1 MRRGVLMAVDNVKF
15 RECVIRA
22 LKLRDQEYRSNLGIG
37 DIEQWDS
44 VAHLDL
50 ISEIEREFG
59 VRFDLDEITTL
70 TTLPELLMRLEK
82 AK

>member
-1 MRRGVLMAVDNVKF
+1 MIVDLIKF
-15 RECVIRA
+15 RNCVIRA
-22 LKLRDQEYRSNLGIG
+22 LGVRPEEYRPELRIG

-50 ISEIEREFG
+50 MAEIETEFG
-59 VRFDLDEITTL
+59 VRFDLDQMTTL
-70 TTLPELLMRLEK
+70 TSLPELRQWLES

>member
-1 MRRGVLMAVDNVKF
+1 VLMVVDKVKF
-15 RECVIRA
+15 RECIIRA
-22 LKLRDQEYRSNLGIG
+22 LKLRSGEYLPDLKIG

-50 ISEIEREFG
+50 MSEIEQDFG

-70 TTLPELLMRLEK
+70 TSLPELVSRLEK
-82 AK
+82 AE

>member
-1 MRRGVLMAVDNVKF
+1 MVVDKIKF
-15 RECVIRA
+15 RECIIRA
-22 LKLRDQEYRSNLGIG
+22 LKLRDGEYRPDLKIG

-50 ISEIEREFG
+50 MSEVEQEFG

-70 TTLPELLMRLEK
+70 TSLPELLNRLEQ
-82 AK
+82 A

>member
-1 MRRGVLMAVDNVKF
+1 VKF
-15 RECVIRA
+15 RECIIRA
-22 LKLRDQEYRSNLGIG
+22 LKLSSEEYRPDLRIG

-50 ISEIEREFG
+50 MSEIEQEFG

-70 TTLPELLMRLEK
+70 TSLPELLSRLEK
-82 AK
+82 AE

>member
-1 MRRGVLMAVDNVKF
+1 LTDLNAHAKGSA
-15 RECVIRA
+15 E
-22 LKLRDQEYRSNLGIG
+22 EYRPDLAIG

-50 ISEIEREFG
+50 MADIEREFG
-59 VRFDLDEITTL
+59 VRFDLDEMTTL
-70 TTLPELLMRLEK
+70 TSLPELLSRLEK

>member
-1 MRRGVLMAVDNVKF
+1 MVIDKLKF
-15 RECVIRA
+15 RECIIEA
-22 LKLRDQEYRSNLGIG
+22 LKLRREEYRPDLRIG

-50 ISEIEREFG
+50 MSAIEQEFG

-70 TTLPELLMRLEK
+70 TSLPELLSRLEK
-82 AK
+82 A

>member
-1 MRRGVLMAVDNVKF
+1 MIVDKVKF
-15 RECVIRA
+15 RECIIKA
-22 LKLRDQEYRSNLGIG
+22 LRLPNEEFRSDLKIG

-50 ISEIEREFG
+50 VSEIEQEFG

-70 TTLPELLMRLEK
+70 ISLPELLSRLEK
-82 AK
+82 A

>member
-1 MRRGVLMAVDNVKF
+1 MGVPMVVDKLKF
-15 RECVIRA
+15 RECIIKA
-22 LKLRDQEYRSNLGIG
+22 LKLRSEEYRSDLRIG

-50 ISEIEREFG
+50 MSEIEQEFG

-70 TTLPELLMRLEK
+70 TSLPELLNRLEK
-82 AK
+82 A

>member
-1 MRRGVLMAVDNVKF
+1 MAVDNVKF

>member
-1 MRRGVLMAVDNVKF
+1 MVVDKMKF

-22 LKLRDQEYRSNLGIG
+22 LKLEDGEYRSDLKIG

-50 ISEIEREFG
+50 MSEVEQGFG
-59 VRFDLDEITTL
+59 VQFDLDEITAL
-70 TTLPELLMRLEK
+70 TSLPELLSRLEK
-82 AK
+82 A

>member
-1 MRRGVLMAVDNVKF
+1 MAVDSVKF
-15 RECVIRA
+15 RECIIRA
-22 LKLRDQEYRSNLGIG
+22 LNLHNGEYRPDLKIG

-50 ISEIEREFG
+50 MSEIEREFD

-70 TTLPELLMRLEK
+70 TSLPELLSRLEK

>member
-1 MRRGVLMAVDNVKF
+1 MAVDNVQF
-15 RECVIRA
+15 RECIIRA
-22 LKLRDQEYRSNLGIG
+22 LRLRSEEYRPDLRIG

-50 ISEIEREFG
+50 ISEIEQEFG
-59 VRFDLDEITTL
+59 VRFDFEEITTL
-70 TTLPELLMRLEK
+70 TSLPELLSRLEK

>member
-1 MRRGVLMAVDNVKF
+1 VLMAVDNVKF

-70 TTLPELLMRLEK
+70 TTLPELLIRLEK